1 MIVGLEQV
9 TLTPYQAVGI
19 PIALL
24 GGIFLAV
31 GAQLQHRGVTKVEQ
45 RLGDGR
51 RHGLSFG
58 QLRALIARP
67 SWLIGTLMLG
77 LAIVLQLVSLVF
89 APLIVVQPLGVIALV
104 VTAIL
109 NARISR
115 LRLHPPAILAIVL
128 CVGGVGVFV
137 TIAALTAQETAIT
150 TRQLV
155 TILIILAVVI
165 VAYAAA
171 FVTLRRRMRAVSYI
185 LAAGVL
191 YGFVATLAKV
201 VLNRLVN
208 GNFEWLTVLAL
219 LVLIGGSALGAYFV
233 QNAYAVGSPDLVI
246 AGLTVVDPMVA
257 VAIGIVVLGEAAAA
271 PPWAA
276 VVYIVAAA
284 VAITGV
290 FMLAKHHPQ
299 TRR

>member
-1 MIVGLEQV
+1 MIDGLEQV

-109 NARISR
+109 NARISG

-128 CVGGVGVFV
+128 CVSGVGVFV
-137 TIAALTAQETAIT
+137 TIAALTAKETAIT

-165 VAYAAA
+165 VAYSAA

-201 VLNRLVN
+201 VLNSLVN
-208 GNFEWLTVLAL
+208 GNFEWLTGLAL
-219 LVLIGGSALGAYFV
+219 LVLIGASALGAYFV

-246 AGLTVVDPMVA
+246 AGLTVIDPMVA

-276 VVYIVAAA
+276 VVYVLAAA
-284 VAITGV
+284 VAVTGV

>member
-115 LRLHPPAILAIVL
+115 LRLHPPATLAIVL